1 MKCNI
6 LLPSILFI
14 NTNLL
19 LEYRKNWRFLYS
31 SASHDKSLA
40 EMSSRICYN
49 GPTILVVKVC
59 GNVERIGIIF
69 SLFQR
74 TQKAT
79 FLVLMLLPAG
89 LTPRAGEF
97 INAEKKV
104 ALDKR

>member
-1 MKCNI
+1 MKSIKDHNN

-49 GPTILVVKVC
+49 GPTILVIKVWSKK
-59 GNVERIGIIF
+59 IF
-69 SLFQR
+69 ISNYNCVGHGRQCLWR
-74 TQKAT
+74 PCIHK
-79 FLVLMLLPAG
+79 
-89 LTPRAGEF
+89 
-97 INAEKKV
+97 
-104 ALDKR
+104 LD

>member
-1 MKCNI
+1 MPKLRNKTLNVKYHNI

-49 GPTILVVKVC
+49 GPTILVIKVSQRTKRSDLICAPKDTEGNVC
-59 GNVERIGIIF
+59 GAHASTSWRDTEG
-69 SLFQR
+69 
-74 TQKAT
+74 
-79 FLVLMLLPAG
+79 G
-89 LTPRAGEF
+89 
-97 INAEKKV
+97 
-104 ALDKR
+104 

>member
-1 MKCNI
+1 MKSHNN

-49 GPTILVVKVC
+49 GPTILVIKVWSKK
-59 GNVERIGIIF
+59 IF
-69 SLFQR
+69 ISNCNCVGHGGQCLWR
-74 TQKAT
+74 PCIHK
-79 FLVLMLLPAG
+79 
-89 LTPRAGEF
+89 
-97 INAEKKV
+97 
-104 ALDKR
+104 LD

>member
-1 MKCNI
+1 MKFPFPD
-6 LLPSILFI
+6 LSKLQFPSILFI

-59 GNVERIGIIF
+59 RWIEGKNEKNSYFLAKDTEGNVFGAHASTSWIDTEG
-69 SLFQR
+69 
-74 TQKAT
+74 
-79 FLVLMLLPAG
+79 G
-89 LTPRAGEF
+89 
-97 INAEKKV
+97 
-104 ALDKR
+104 

>member
-1 MKCNI
+1 MKSIKDHNN

-49 GPTILVVKVC
+49 GPTILVIKVWSKKSSSLITSAPKDTE
-59 GNVERIGIIF
+59 GNVFGAHASTSWIDTEG
-69 SLFQR
+69 
-74 TQKAT
+74 
-79 FLVLMLLPAG
+79 G
-89 LTPRAGEF
+89 
-97 INAEKKV
+97 
-104 ALDKR
+104 

>member
-1 MKCNI
+1 MKSIKDHNN

-49 GPTILVVKVC
+49 GPTILVIKVWSKK
-59 GNVERIGIIF
+59 IF
-69 SLFQR
+69 ISNCNCVGHGRQCLWR
-74 TQKAT
+74 PCIHK
-79 FLVLMLLPAG
+79 
-89 LTPRAGEF
+89 
-97 INAEKKV
+97 
-104 ALDKR
+104 LD